1 MKAEK
6 NRNKQCKKFELNMF
20 LQLVNLGISDKGSD
34 VKAEKNLCEL

>member
-6 NRNKQCKKFELNMF
+6 NRNKQCKKFELNM
-20 LQLVNLGISDKGSD
+20 QLVNLGISDKGSD